1 MIMVSEED
9 KAIINNYVAA
19 YNSLDVAGMVKFL
32 HNDIIFR
39 NVSNGEINT
48 ETRGIQEFIQ
58 LAEKSSKMFS
68 SRCQT
73 IMSYHAVEDKVE
85 VQIDYEGILAVDL
98 PNGLGAGDKIQL
110 KGKSI
115 FGLVDGKISMI
126 EDYS

>member
-1 MIMVSEED
+1 MVREED
-9 KAIINNYVAA
+9 KAIINHYVAA
-19 YNSLDVAGMVKFL
+19 YNSFDVAGMVKFL

-58 LAEKSSKMFS
+58 LAEKSSQMFS

-73 IMSYHAVEDKVE
+73 IMSYDAVEDKVE
-85 VQIDYEGILAVDL
+85 VQIDYEGTLAVDL

-115 FGLVDGKISMI
+115 IAMVEGKIYMI